1 MGLSGNM
8 MKIGFCIAAFVVGC
22 LFAVLVRSN
31 NQAAPTKD
39 GAATTLTKF
48 TANVDDVEEKAVAP
62 PMVLNIVKYPFG
74 TVDDSPVSRYVCANK
89 NGVSFEVI
97 DWGAAIVAI
106 KTKDRNGRFDNV
118 VLNCEGL
125 EGYQACDAYFGS
137 TLGRFSNRIANGKFS
152 LDGQEYS
159 LSLNDDNHHLH
170 GGAQGF
176 DKRVWT
182 TEEIVDAESV
192 GVRMSLT
199 SQAGDQGFPGTCET
213 SVTYLL
219 NNEDQLS
226 VEFQA
231 TTDSPTP
238 INLANQIF
246 WNLDGEATE
255 SIASHRLRINADKR
269 LVLDDQKIPTGY
281 EQPVDGTRFD
291 FRQLNE
297 VGHFDYTRSS
307 SVSIDK
313 PLTPTNTFKGY
324 DEDYT
329 LNSQTGAL
337 ASAATLISPKS
348 GRKVEVWTTQP
359 GLHLDTANTFAGLPA
374 SGGLQKHSG
383 ISLRPQHHADSP
395 NQPDFPS
402 TILRPGE
409 TYTQTT
415 VFSFSI
421 AE

>member
-1 MGLSGNM
+1 
-8 MKIGFCIAAFVVGC
+8 MKIGFCIAAFIIGC
-22 LFAVLVRSN
+22 LFAVLVRTT
-31 NQAAPTKD
+31 NQAASANGDAT
-39 GAATTLTKF
+39 TTLTNL
-48 TANVDDVEEKAVAP
+48 TANLNDIQEDAVAP
-62 PMVLNIVKYPFG
+62 PMVLNITKHSFG
-74 TVDDSPVSRYVCANK
+74 TVDNLPVSRYVCANK

-106 KTKDRNGRFDNV
+106 KTKDRDGRFANV
-118 VLNCEGL
+118 ILNCEGL
-125 EGYQACDAYFGS
+125 EGYHACEAYFGA
-137 TLGRFSNRIANGKFS
+137 TLGRFSNRIADGKFF

-182 TEEIVDAESV
+182 TEEIVDADSV

-199 SQAGDQGFPGTCET
+199 SQDGDQGHPGTCET

-226 VEFQA
+226 VEFKA
-231 TTDSPTP
+231 TTDSPTHV
-238 INLANQIF
+238 NLTNQIF
-246 WNLDGEATE
+246 WNLDGDATE
-255 SIASHRLRINADKR
+255 SIATHRLRINADQR
-269 LVLDDQKIPTGY
+269 LVLDDQKMPTGT
-281 EQPVDGTRFD
+281 EQSVADTRFD

-297 VGHFDYTRSS
+297 IGYFDHSTSS
-307 SVSIDK
+307 PVSIDE
-313 PLTPTNTFKGY
+313 PLMTTDTFKGY
-324 DEDYT
+324 DEDFV

-337 ASAATLISPKS
+337 AAAATLISPKS

-359 GLHLDTANTFAGLPA
+359 GLHLDTASSFDGLPA

-383 ISLRPQHHADSP
+383 ISLRTQHHSDSP
-395 NQPDFPS
+395 NQPNFPS
-402 TILRPGE
+402 TVLRPGE
-409 TYTQTT
+409 IYTQTT

-421 AE
+421 DE